1 MPPNLYRSQYV
12 NSLAHDDSLVA
23 SSNMIR
29 IGPGNGLVPVRRQG
43 ILWIY
48 SDVLWIG
55 RFGIYLFRLN
65 QHVKLY
71 FKEM

>member
-1 MPPNLYRSQYV
+1 MPSNLYRSQYV

-43 ILWIY
+43 FILNIR
-48 SDVLWIG
+48 SIPRDKNDLWS
-55 RFGIYLFRLN
+55 
-65 QHVKLY
+65 QS
-71 FKEM
+71 